1 MLNAG
6 FIITSVARKLWKFCT
21 SPTFRAT
28 DTNSKTALRLNR
40 FENSK
45 NIFSYINSIK
55 ISLTESR
62 RLYLTMSTPSMRLKQ
77 RLKSLPTAKYAI
89 DSFHKPLKLDVT
101 NKNEVLLV
109 NVR

>member
-6 FIITSVARKLWKFCT
+6 FMITSVARKLWKFCT

-28 DTNSKTALRLNR
+28 NTNSKTALRLNR

-55 ISLTESR
+55 NKFDRVKEALLNYVDTFNAAKTKIKESS
-62 RLYLTMSTPSMRLKQ
+62 YC
-77 RLKSLPTAKYAI
+77 
-89 DSFHKPLKLDVT
+89 
-101 NKNEVLLV
+101 
-109 NVR
+109 

>member
-1 MLNAG
+1 M
-6 FIITSVARKLWKFCT
+6 ITSVARKLWKFCI
-21 SPTFRAT
+21 SPTFWAT

-45 NIFSYINSIK
+45 IYFPTSILSK
-55 ISLTESR
+55 ITLTESR
-62 RLYLTMSTPSMRLKQ
+62 RLYLTMSIPSMRLKQ

-89 DSFHKPLKLDVT
+89 DSFHKPKLDVT